1 MLNYVN
7 SNDFASAKKGADDLE
22 HQWDTSEPKLRKIDG
37 TTWTKIDGTIDVV
50 LAAVRSGNPDASQ
63 CKSALNNSLSIING
77 ANKLASQ
84 TESSQTTTSVGKSQA
99 DSPQNKLA
107 GQLTDLV
114 KIESDMLNYVNSNDF
129 ASAKK
134 GADNL
139 EHQWDTSEPKLRKID
154 GKTWTQIDGT
164 IDVVLAAVRSA
175 NPDASKCKS
184 ALNNSLSI
192 LNGANK

>member
-1 MLNYVN
+1 M
-7 SNDFASAKKGADDLE
+7 E
-22 HQWDTSEPKLRKIDG
+22 HQWDTSEPKLRKIDS
-37 TTWTKIDGTIDVV
+37 TTWTQIDGTIDAV
-50 LAAVRSGNPDASQ
+50 LAAVRSGKPDASQ
-63 CKSALNNSLSIING
+63 SKSALNNSLSIING
-77 ANKLASQ
+77 TNNLASQ
-84 TESSQTTTSVGKSQA
+84 ADSPQTTTSVEKPQA

-107 GQLTDLV
+107 GQLTDFI
-114 KIESDMLNYVNSNDF
+114 KIESDMLNNVNSNDF

-139 EHQWDTSEPKLRKID
+139 EHQWDTSEPKLRKTD

-192 LNGANK
+192 LNGSNK